1 MSKQAGRPVKYR
13 KLFNQYKKTYAKEV
27 ARLMK
32 LGEAPKSEQLSYRG
46 FKTVLEGERE
56 SLIERKGSSPRR
68 SRIISRVV
76 QKDVFGNLVS
86 QKQIKEYREMRAEQ
100 LKNEIEN
107 LRSEAAKIVDKA
119 RKENRLDAIEIEAK
133 YRNDLEKK
141 EEELRKLKKSN
152 ATELRLEL
160 DEYLKD
166 LYKKLKSEGYVPKE
180 AGKWISQNVFG
191 SD

>member
-1 MSKQAGRPVKYR
+1 MSKQKGRPVKYR

-27 ARLMK
+27 SRLMK

-56 SLIERKGSSPRR
+56 SIIERKGSSPRR

-76 QKDVFGNLVS
+76 QKDIFGNVVS

-107 LRSEAAKIVDKA
+107 LRNEASQIVDKA

-141 EEELRKLKKSN
+141 EEELKKLQKSN

-160 DEYLKD
+160 DEYLKE

>member
-56 SLIERKGSSPRR
+56 SIIERKGSSPRR

-76 QKDVFGNLVS
+76 QKDVFGNVVS
-86 QKQIKEYREMRAEQ
+86 QKQIKEYREMRSEQ

-107 LRSEAAKIVDKA
+107 LRNEAAQIVDKA

-141 EEELRKLKKSN
+141 EEELKKLQKSN

-160 DEYLKD
+160 DEYLKE

-191 SD
+191 SN

>member
-13 KLFNQYKKTYAKEV
+13 KLFNQYKKTYAKQV

-56 SLIERKGSSPRR
+56 SLIDRKGSSPRR

-76 QKDVFGNLVS
+76 QKDVFGNVVS
-86 QKQIKEYREMRAEQ
+86 RKQIKEYREMRAEQ

-107 LRSEAAKIVDKA
+107 LRSEAAQIVDKA

-141 EEELRKLKKSN
+141 EEELRKLQKSN
-152 ATELRLEL
+152 ATELRFEL

>member
-1 MSKQAGRPVKYR
+1 MSKQKGRPVKYR
-13 KLFNQYKKTYAKEV
+13 KLFNQYKKTYAKEA

-32 LGEAPKSEQLSYRG
+32 LGEAPKSEQLSYRD

-56 SLIERKGSSPRR
+56 SIIERKGSSPRR
-68 SRIISRVV
+68 SRIISRVI
-76 QKDVFGNLVS
+76 QKDVFGNVIS
-86 QKQIKEYREMRAEQ
+86 KKQIKEYREMRAEQ

-107 LRSEAAKIVDKA
+107 LRNEAAQIVDKA

-141 EEELRKLKKSN
+141 EEELKKLQKSN

-166 LYKKLKSEGYVPKE
+166 LYKKLKSEGYIPKE

>member
-56 SLIERKGSSPRR
+56 SIIERKGSSPRR

-76 QKDVFGNLVS
+76 QKDVFGNVVS

-107 LRSEAAKIVDKA
+107 LRSEAAQIVDKT
-119 RKENRLDAIEIEAK
+119 RKENRLDTIEIEAK

-141 EEELRKLKKSN
+141 EEELKKLQKSN

-191 SD
+191 SN

>member
-13 KLFNQYKKTYAKEV
+13 KLFNQYKKTYAKEA

-56 SLIERKGSSPRR
+56 SIIERKGSSPRR

-76 QKDVFGNLVS
+76 QKDVFGNVVS
-86 QKQIKEYREMRAEQ
+86 RKQINEYREMRAEQ

-107 LRSEAAKIVDKA
+107 LRNEAAQIVDKA
-119 RKENRLDAIEIEAK
+119 KKENRLDAIEIEAK
-133 YRNDLEKK
+133 YRNDLDRK
-141 EEELRKLKKSN
+141 EEELEKLQKSN

-160 DEYLKD
+160 DEYLKE
-166 LYKKLKSEGYVPKE
+166 LYQKLKKEGYIPKE

>member
-1 MSKQAGRPVKYR
+1 MSKQVGRPVKYR

-56 SLIERKGSSPRR
+56 SIIERKGSSPRR
-68 SRIISRVV
+68 SKIISRVV
-76 QKDVFGNLVS
+76 QKDIFGNVVS

-107 LRSEAAKIVDKA
+107 LRNEAAQIVDKA

-141 EEELRKLKKSN
+141 EEELKKLQKSN

-160 DEYLKD
+160 DEYLKE

>member
-1 MSKQAGRPVKYR
+1 MSKQVGRPVKYR
-13 KLFNQYKKTYAKEV
+13 KLFNQYKKAYAKEV
-27 ARLMK
+27 ARIMK
-32 LGEAPKSEQLSYRG
+32 LGESPKIEQLSYRG

-56 SLIERKGSSPRR
+56 SIIERKGSSPRR

-76 QKDVFGNLVS
+76 QKDVFGNVVS

-107 LRSEAAKIVDKA
+107 LRNEAAQIVDKA
-119 RKENRLDAIEIEAK
+119 RKENRLDTIEIEAK
-133 YRNDLEKK
+133 YRNDLERK
-141 EEELRKLKKSN
+141 EEELKKLKKSN

-166 LYKKLKSEGYVPKE
+166 LYKKLKSEGYIPKE

-191 SD
+191 SN

>member
-1 MSKQAGRPVKYR
+1 MSKKSGRPVKYR
-13 KLFNQYKKTYAKEV
+13 KLFNQYKNTYAKEV
-27 ARLMK
+27 DRLMK
-32 LGEAPKSEQLSYRG
+32 LGEVPKGEQLSYRS

-56 SLIERKGSSPRR
+56 SIIERKGSSPRR

-76 QKDVFGNLVS
+76 QKDVFGNVVS
-86 QKQIKEYREMRAEQ
+86 QKQIKEYREMRSEQ
-100 LKNEIEN
+100 LKNEIESIRN
-107 LRSEAAKIVDKA
+107 EAAQIVDKA
-119 RKENRLDAIEIEAK
+119 RKENRLDTIEIEAK

-141 EEELRKLKKSN
+141 EEELKKLQKSN

-166 LYKKLKSEGYVPKE
+166 LYKKLKNEGYAPKE

-191 SD
+191 SP